1 MTQVAVPPGAGAAQ
15 PEPEPVPE
23 GHVRLTIDGAS
34 VIAPKGELVIRAA
47 ERIGIAIP
55 RFCDHPL
62 LEPVGACRQCLVEV
76 EMGGRP
82 MPKPQASCTQT
93 VADGM
98 VVKTQLS
105 SPVAEKA
112 QRSNL
117 EFLLLNHPLD
127 CPICDK
133 GGECPL
139 QNQVLAN
146 GSAQSRLRD
155 PKRVFTKPIAVS
167 SEILLDRE
175 RCVLCQ
181 RCTRFSDQI
190 AGDRFIDLL
199 ERGSAQQIGINS
211 EEPFQSYFSGNTIQ
225 ICPVGALTSAA
236 YRFRARP
243 FDLVSTDTVCEHCAG
258 GCALRTD
265 HRAGAVTRRL
275 ARTDPQVNEEWNCD
289 KGRFAFAYVREGDR
303 ITRPLV
309 RGADGELQPASWTE
323 AMQVAARGLL
333 TARDSGGVGVLTGGR
348 LTVTDAYAYSK
359 FARVALRTNDID
371 FRARAH
377 SAEEA
382 AFLADRIAGG
392 TPAGTGVTFEALEKA
407 TAVLLVALE
416 PEEESA
422 ILFLRLRKASRH
434 GVPVFSVAALASR
447 GLAKMAG
454 TLIGAV
460 PGEEPAVL
468 RGLAAENEG
477 SAGVPDAADRNRL
490 GVLLRTPGAVVLVG
504 ERAAEIPGLLTA
516 VGGLVD
522 ATGAGLAWVPR
533 RAGERGAIE
542 AGALGS
548 LLPGGR
554 PVVDPA
560 ARAEVES
567 AWGVTIPD
575 VPGRDTAGILAAV
588 GILDEADEVDGEVG
602 GDGDGDGDAAAAGG
616 APREGEITVADG
628 EPGRPGLAGLLI
640 GGVEISDLPD
650 PAAALAAV
658 ASAGFV
664 VSLEI
669 RVSAVTELADV
680 VFPVAAAAEK
690 SGAYV
695 NWEGRV
701 RPFPAALPQAGMLDE
716 ARILDTLGVEMDVD
730 LYTQTPAAAAAEMAR
745 LGVWSELGGRPGDGP
760 GIVRRIAGAIGRA
773 VDTVADA
780 ARAGADAVLHP
791 DQLVLSSWR
800 MNLDGG
806 RAMDGEPHLAGTAKP
821 DVARLSATEAA
832 RRGLVDGELVAV
844 RGPASTITLP
854 LAVSE
859 MVDGAVWVP
868 AHVDGIGTAG
878 RLGAGVGEGV
888 QVESAGTVRTGG
900 RGL

>member
-1 MTQVAVPPGAGAAQ
+1 MTQVATPPPATA

-23 GHVRLTIDGAS
+23 GHVRLTIDGVS
-34 VIAPKGELVIRAA
+34 VIAPKGELVIRTA
-47 ERIGIAIP
+47 ERIGTAIP

-98 VVKTQLS
+98 VVRTQLS

-146 GSAQSRLRD
+146 GSANSRLRD
-155 PKRVFTKPIAVS
+155 PKRVFVKPINVS
-167 SEILLDRE
+167 TEILLDRE

-190 AGDRFIDLL
+190 AGDKFIDLL

-211 EEPFQSYFSGNTIQ
+211 AEPFQSYFSGNTIQ

-243 FDLVSTDTVCEHCAG
+243 FDLVSTDTICEHCAG
-258 GCALRTD
+258 GCALRSD

-275 ARTDPQVNEEWNCD
+275 ARTDPEVNEDWNCD
-289 KGRFAFAYVREGDR
+289 KGRFAFPYVREGDR
-303 ITRPLV
+303 LTRPLI
-309 RGADGELQPASWTE
+309 RDADGVLQPASWTE
-323 AMQVAARGLL
+323 AMSVAAAGLAE
-333 TARDSGGVGVLTGGR
+333 ARDNGGVGVLAGGR
-348 LTVTDAYAYSK
+348 LTYTDAYAYAK
-359 FARVALRTNDID
+359 FARLALRTNDID

-382 AFLADRIAGG
+382 AFLGARIAGSSPERG
-392 TPAGTGVTFEALEKA
+392 GVTFTGLEKA
-407 TAVLLVALE
+407 SAVLLVALE

-422 ILFLRLRKASRH
+422 ILFLRLRKAARR
-434 GVPVFSVAALASR
+434 GLPVFSVAPLLSN
-447 GLAKMAG
+447 GLHKMSG
-454 TLIGAV
+454 TLIGAE
-460 PGEEPAVL
+460 PGTEAAVL
-468 RGLAAENEG
+468 AGLTGDEQASDGVRDAAE
-477 SAGVPDAADRNRL
+477 RNKL
-490 GVLLRTPGAVVLVG
+490 GALLRTPGAVVLVG
-504 ERAAEIPGLLTA
+504 ERAAQTPGLLTA
-516 VGGLVD
+516 VGDLID

-533 RAGERGAIE
+533 RAGERGALD
-542 AGALGS
+542 AGALGT

-554 PVVDPA
+554 PLSDPV
-560 ARAEVES
+560 ARAEVEK
-567 AWGVTIPD
+567 AWGASIPET
-575 VPGRDTAGILAAV
+575 PGRDTSGILAAV
-588 GILDEADEVDGEVG
+588 GIAEPELTDFGVAAEAFDDEQQFRGEIDEPE
-602 GDGDGDGDAAAAGG
+602 DAA
-616 APREGEITVADG
+616 
-628 EPGRPGLAGLLI
+628 PGLAGLLI

-669 RVSAVTELADV
+669 RVSAVTELANV

-701 RPFPAALPQAGMLDE
+701 RPFEAALPEAGMLDE

-730 LYTQTPAAAAAEMAR
+730 LYTQTPAAAAAEIAR
-745 LGVWSELGGRPGDGP
+745 LGVWSGPREAPERVAPIFERPGEHGFLL
-760 GIVRRIAGAIGRA
+760 A
-773 VDTVADA
+773 
-780 ARAGADAVLHP
+780 
-791 DQLVLSSWR
+791 SWR

-806 RAMDGEPHLAGTAKP
+806 RALDGEPHLMGTAKP
-821 DVARLSATEAA
+821 EVVRLSPRAA
-832 RRGLVDGELVAV
+832 QALGVRDGDPVTV
-844 RGPASTITLP
+844 RGSASSITLP
-854 LAVSE
+854 LAVTG
-859 MVDGAVWVP
+859 MLDDVVWLP
-868 AHVDGIGTAG
+868 AHIDGIATTG
-878 RLGAGVGEGV
+878 RLGAGFADRVLVEPAPYSAAGGE
-888 QVESAGTVRTGG
+888 R
-900 RGL
+900 